1 MDTPLSR
8 NSRRLGTARAAAFV
22 FVEVFERMRAPPVP
36 IPRMDPRSRPIEP
49 FLGLSTDD
57 LIAAM
62 VLLMPAGVF
71 YTYRDMLGAAVAA
84 AAGVVAAVPLVLFP
98 PVDGRRGY
106 ARLLAWALWLFDPRI
121 FYVHLRGPGSE
132 PQLYVREVLADGRR
146 GRRRLLSDPS
156 AGAR

>member
-1 MDTPLSR
+1 
-8 NSRRLGTARAAAFV
+8 
-22 FVEVFERMRAPPVP
+22 MRAPPVP

-49 FLGLSTDD
+49 FFALSTDD

-62 VLLMPAGVF
+62 VLLMPAGVL
-71 YTYRDMLGAAVAA
+71 YNYRDILAAAIAGAAGAVAA
-84 AAGVVAAVPLVLFP
+84 IPLVLFP

-121 FYVHLRGPGSE
+121 FYVHLRPPGSD
-132 PQLYVREVLADGRR
+132 PQIYVREVLTDGRR

-156 AGAR
+156 AGTE